1 MTLIW
6 SPLFIGHAWIKEQM
20 NTASWVQWRGFLAN
34 QSISQSASQSIKAND
49 TPLPPVK
56 PYIIKGPQPPD
67 LPSSKCKAKYL
78 SSYLFIYSFLLN
90 LILIFSS
97 NFSSPRR
104 TFYLF
109 LSKMFYIGILQR
121 IHIQN
126 YLSTDSCL
134 PSTHVLK
141 TENTK
146 RAFISASFQKPPLSS
161 SERNSR
167 ANEIIATFVV
177 VSAWQLR
184 HISVDLRAQNI

>member
-126 YLSTDSCL
+126 YLSTDNCL

-146 RAFISASFQKPPLSS
+146 ELLFLLLLKKNSSPFKRAKLQSQWNYCYICGS
-161 SERNSR
+161 
-167 ANEIIATFVV
+167 
-177 VSAWQLR
+177 LR
-184 HISVDLRAQNI
+184 VAVTSH